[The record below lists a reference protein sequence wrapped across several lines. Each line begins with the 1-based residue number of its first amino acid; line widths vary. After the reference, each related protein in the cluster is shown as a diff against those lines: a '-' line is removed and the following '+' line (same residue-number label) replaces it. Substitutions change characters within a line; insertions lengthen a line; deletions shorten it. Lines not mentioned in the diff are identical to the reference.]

1 MRKKIYKWLRWATN
15 NGKKST
21 HEAEW
26 DIGGFVVATL
36 SLIVGVYL
44 IKIKSE
50 YMWLPFLVI
59 EYLWYIDN
67 MRNNRDY

>member
-1 MRKKIYKWLRWATN
+1 MKKKIYKWLRWATN
-15 NGKKST
+15 NGKKSL
-21 HEAEW
+21 
-26 DIGGFVVATL
+26 V
-36 SLIVGVYL
+36 VGVYL